1 MSKVAYMPRG
11 TTSNG
16 SLSMVAHM
24 MTPGVVQIPGD
35 VSVSEA
41 ALLMERE
48 HIPCLLVKDSDVSFG
63 IMTSADI
70 VTKVVAHGLE
80 PHEIAVRSI
89 MSQPVHSIEYDQA
102 VKEATSLMAST
113 GASLLIVT
121 KQSQPVGILT
131 ARDVMLAAK
140 RCDTCLDATLR
151 VGDGDGKGAKH
162 AAVIKQLS
170 PIGALVESSTV
181 LLPGTGVILNFS
193 LPGIA
198 TAFSVRGT
206 ILNSGYEPQPLADAE
221 AASLESAID
230 IQFAPLPSSEE
241 ARIRAWVLQHSSR
254 MTDLT

>member
-11 TTSNG
+11 TTSN
-16 SLSMVAHM
+16 SSTSVAGHM

-48 HIPCLLVKDSDVSFG
+48 HMPCLLIKDSETCFG
-63 IMTSADI
+63 IMTSTDI
-70 VTKVVAHGLE
+70 VTKVVAPGLE
-80 PHEIAVRSI
+80 PQDIQVRAI
-89 MSQPVHSIEYDQA
+89 MSQPVHSVEYDQA
-102 VKEATSLMAST
+102 TEEATSLMAST

-131 ARDVMLAAK
+131 ARDVMLSTK
-140 RCDTCLDATLR
+140 RCDTYLDATLR
-151 VGDGDGKGAKH
+151 VSDGHGEGAKH

-181 LLPGTGVILNFS
+181 LLPGTNVVLGFS

-198 TAFSVRGT
+198 TAFALRGT
-206 ILNSGYEPQPLADAE
+206 IVNSGYEPEPSVQGDSAL
-221 AASLESAID
+221 LESAID
-230 IQFAPLPSSEE
+230 IQFSPLPASDESK
-241 ARIRAWVLQHSSR
+241 IRAWVLQHSSR
-254 MTDLT
+254 G

>member
-1 MSKVAYMPRG
+1 
-11 TTSNG
+11 
-16 SLSMVAHM
+16 M

-35 VSVSEA
+35 VTVSEA

-48 HIPCLLVKDSDVSFG
+48 HTPCLLIKDTEVCFG

-80 PHEIAVRSI
+80 PQNVSVRAI
-89 MSQPVHSIEYDQA
+89 MSQPVHSIEYDQ
-102 VKEATSLMAST
+102 VSEEATSLMAST

-140 RCDTCLDATLR
+140 RCDTCVEASLR
-151 VGDGDGKGAKH
+151 VSDGQGETAKH

-170 PIGALVESSTV
+170 PIGALVETSTV
-181 LLPGTGVILNFS
+181 LLPGTSVILTFS

-206 ILNSGYEPQPLADAE
+206 ILNSGYEPQPLIGGE
-221 AASLESAID
+221 LLSPESTVD
-230 IQFAPLPSSEE
+230 IQFAPLPSADES
-241 ARIRAWVLQHSSR
+241 RIRAWVLQHASR
-254 MTDLT
+254 MTDLP